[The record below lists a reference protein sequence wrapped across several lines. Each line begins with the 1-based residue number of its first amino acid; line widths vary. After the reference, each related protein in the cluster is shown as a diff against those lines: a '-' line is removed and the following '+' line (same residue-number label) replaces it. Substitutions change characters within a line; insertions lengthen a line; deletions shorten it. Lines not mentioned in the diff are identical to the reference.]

1 MKTKRCFNYFT
12 IADFERE
19 ERWLNGMSRRGWHFV
34 STNGLVYRFEQGR
47 PGEYVYKIDL
57 PDEGDAAHVADY
69 ERFLAECG
77 VEVVA
82 HFKDWVYLRRP
93 ASEGPIET
101 SDNTR
106 AQLSLINRASGYT
119 ADVLCRLLCV
129 FAALSV
135 VSLIVASLLAAGS
148 PVAEFLQGFGVSV
161 AVSAMVA
168 LALGFTP
175 VMRRLRRRADHLM
188 REMSIRG

>member
-106 AQLSLINRASGYT
+106 AQLSLINRASGYA
-119 ADVLCRLLCV
+119 ADILCRLLSV

-135 VSLIVASLLAAGS
+135 VSLIVASLLAADS

-168 LALGFTP
+168 LALVFTP

>member
-19 ERWLNGMSRRGWHFV
+19 ERWLNAMGRRGWHFV

-47 PGEYVYKIDL
+47 PAEYIYKIDL
-57 PDEGDAAHVADY
+57 PDGEDAAHRADY
-69 ERFLAECG
+69 EHFLSECG

-82 HFKDWVYLRRP
+82 HFKEWVYLRRR

-101 SDNTR
+101 ADNTR
-106 AQLSLINRASGYT
+106 AQLSLINRASGYA
-119 ADVLCRLLCV
+119 ADVLCRLLCA

-148 PVAEFLQGFGVSV
+148 PAAEFLHGFGMSV
-161 AVSAMVA
+161 AVSAMAA
-168 LALGFTP
+168 LALMFTP
-175 VMRRLRRRADHLM
+175 VMRRLRCRADRLM